1 MGEFEMKLLCDFYIR
16 RAGSIGVIYCAA
28 PNLVWFIAALLSVPF
43 REVYL
48 LRLGLSL
55 VVGCAITAYLN
66 RYGVEIWLCKH
77 RSANGPATI
86 LDGVLVGA
94 AIGFGSALLPTL
106 SVLIS
111 SNHPELAKTVIIVT
125 YLSATFVGAVFGAV
139 LATIARK
146 YVDRIP
152 TGRGEVP
159 RDS

>member
-1 MGEFEMKLLCDFYIR
+1 MKRLCDFYIQ
-16 RAGSIGVIYCAA
+16 RAGSIGVIYCAV
-28 PNLVWFIAALLSVPF
+28 PNLVWFVAALLSVPF

-77 RSANGPATI
+77 HGANGPATV

-94 AIGFGSALLPTL
+94 AVGLGSALLPTL

-125 YLSATFVGAVFGAV
+125 YLSATFVGGIFGMT
-139 LATIARK
+139 LAAIARK

-152 TGRGEVP
+152 SGGGEVP

>member
-1 MGEFEMKLLCDFYIR
+1 MKRLCDFYIR
-16 RAGSIGVIYCAA
+16 RAGLIGVFYCAV
-28 PNLVWFIAALLSVPF
+28 PSLVWFIDALLYIPF

-55 VVGCAITAYLN
+55 VVGCTITAYLN

-77 RSANGPATI
+77 HSANGPATV
-86 LDGVLVGA
+86 LDGALVGA
-94 AIGFGSALLPTL
+94 AVGIGSALLPML

-111 SNHPELAKTVIIVT
+111 SSQPEKAKTIIIIT

-146 YVDRIP
+146 YVDP
-152 TGRGEVP
+152 
-159 RDS
+159 

>member
-1 MGEFEMKLLCDFYIR
+1 MGEFEMKRLCDFYIR

-77 RSANGPATI
+77 RSADGPATI

-152 TGRGEVP
+152 TGGGEVP